1 MCWYMRGGLAYN
13 EAILLD
19 QSERTM
25 IGKLIEDNIET
36 TKQTKLP
43 FF

>member
-1 MCWYMRGGLAYN
+1 MRGGLAYN

-19 QSERTM
+19 QNERST
-25 IGKLIEDNIET
+25 IGKLIEENIET